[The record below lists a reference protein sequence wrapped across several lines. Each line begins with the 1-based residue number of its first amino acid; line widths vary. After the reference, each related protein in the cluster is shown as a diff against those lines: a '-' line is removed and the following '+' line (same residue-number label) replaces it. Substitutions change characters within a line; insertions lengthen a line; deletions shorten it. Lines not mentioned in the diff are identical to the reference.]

1 MILLEI
7 EYYKGDIILRG
18 KTVPKKELLE
28 QIRLIESKYDH
39 EEDNFVAM
47 LCRVYGYERIDIDEC
62 FVDYVYDR
70 DIGRL
75 FTKNKL

>member
-18 KTVPKKELLE
+18 NTVPKKVLLE

-47 LCRVYGYERIDIDEC
+47 LCRVY
-62 FVDYVYDR
+62 
-70 DIGRL
+70 
-75 FTKNKL
+75 